1 MPLRDLSVFWDF
13 KGTRVPLVERFN
25 RHWTPDHKALLRLP
39 QEALLRLPQE
49 DICQATG
56 TSPLIKKEFARFFS
70 DVTAVLAAV
79 CARWSRQ
86 ELQHPFGAARRVF
99 DDAAV

>member
-1 MPLRDLSVFWDF
+1 
-13 KGTRVPLVERFN
+13 
-25 RHWTPDHKALLRLP
+25 
-39 QEALLRLPQE
+39 LLRLPQE
-49 DICQATG
+49 DMRQARG
-56 TSPLIKKEFARFFS
+56 TSLLIKKEIARFFS
-70 DVTAVLAAV
+70 DVTAVLTSV

>member
-13 KGTRVPLVERFN
+13 NGTRVLLVERFD
-25 RHWTPDHKALLRLP
+25 RRWTPDHK
-39 QEALLRLPQE
+39 ALLRLPQE

-56 TSPLIKKEFARFFS
+56 TSPLIKKEIARFFS